1 MNRLILGTALA
12 LATSVG
18 LAAQQSTTK
27 TQTKVDVK
35 DGKNVTVT
43 GCVDRAASGQG
54 FVLTRVESGG
64 TPSPFYALVGEDAA
78 LSSHVGHLVEI
89 RGKAT
94 DVGDDG
100 KVGRDHEDE
109 GRTRARRRHARED
122 EDADRRDDRRAVPWR
137 EVREDAAR
145 QLLVG
150 SEAFDHP
157 DVARLRQAEHRQAPP
172 VVRRN
177 APERGVRVLAEP
189 REAIR

>member
-1 MNRLILGTALA
+1 MLLRTAEEVFLMKRLILGTALV
-12 LATSVG
+12 LATSAG

-64 TPSPFYALVGEDAA
+64 TPSPFYALVGEESA
-78 LSSHVGHLVEI
+78 LSNHVGHLVEI

-100 KVGRDHEDE
+100 KVDVTTKTKVEREHGDDTRTKAKTRIEGATDVPFLGVKSVKMLRD
-109 GRTRARRRHARED
+109 TC
-122 EDADRRDDRRAVPWR
+122 
-137 EVREDAAR
+137 
-145 QLLVG
+145 
-150 SEAFDHP
+150 S
-157 DVARLRQAEHRQAPP
+157 
-172 VVRRN
+172 
-177 APERGVRVLAEP
+177 
-189 REAIR
+189 

>member
-43 GCVDRAASGQG
+43 GCVERAASGPG

-64 TPSPFYALVGEDAA
+64 TPQPVLHARGRRVRDLESRR
-78 LSSHVGHLVEI
+78 SS
-89 RGKAT
+89 RRDPGKAT

-100 KVGRDHEDE
+100 KVDVTTKTKVEREHGDDTHSKSKTQIEGATDVPYLGVKSVKMLRD
-109 GRTRARRRHARED
+109 TC
-122 EDADRRDDRRAVPWR
+122 
-137 EVREDAAR
+137 
-145 QLLVG
+145 
-150 SEAFDHP
+150 S
-157 DVARLRQAEHRQAPP
+157 
-172 VVRRN
+172 
-177 APERGVRVLAEP
+177 
-189 REAIR
+189 

>member
-64 TPSPFYALVGEDAA
+64 TPSPFYALVGEDGT
-78 LSSHVGHLVEI
+78 LSNHLGHLVEI

-100 KVGRDHEDE
+100 KVEVTTKTKVEHEHGDDTHTKAKTQIEGATDVPFLGVKSVKMLRD
-109 GRTRARRRHARED
+109 
-122 EDADRRDDRRAVPWR
+122 
-137 EVREDAAR
+137 
-145 QLLVG
+145 
-150 SEAFDHP
+150 SCS
-157 DVARLRQAEHRQAPP
+157 
-172 VVRRN
+172 
-177 APERGVRVLAEP
+177 
-189 REAIR
+189 

>member
-1 MNRLILGTALA
+1 MLLRTAEEVFLMKRLILGAALV
-12 LATSVG
+12 LATSAG

-64 TPSPFYALVGEDAA
+64 TPSPFYALVGEDSA
-78 LSSHVGHLVEI
+78 LSNHVGHLVEI

-100 KVGRDHEDE
+100 KVDVTTKTKVEREHGDDSHTKTKTRIEGATDVPFLGVKSVKMLRD
-109 GRTRARRRHARED
+109 TC
-122 EDADRRDDRRAVPWR
+122 
-137 EVREDAAR
+137 
-145 QLLVG
+145 
-150 SEAFDHP
+150 S
-157 DVARLRQAEHRQAPP
+157 
-172 VVRRN
+172 
-177 APERGVRVLAEP
+177 
-189 REAIR
+189 

>member
-64 TPSPFYALVGEDAA
+64 TPSPFYALVGEDGT
-78 LSSHVGHLVEI
+78 LSNVLGHLVEI

-100 KVGRDHEDE
+100 KVEVTTKTKVEHEHGDDTHTKAKTKIEGATDVPFLGVKSVKMLRD
-109 GRTRARRRHARED
+109 
-122 EDADRRDDRRAVPWR
+122 
-137 EVREDAAR
+137 
-145 QLLVG
+145 
-150 SEAFDHP
+150 SCS
-157 DVARLRQAEHRQAPP
+157 
-172 VVRRN
+172 
-177 APERGVRVLAEP
+177 
-189 REAIR
+189 

>member
-1 MNRLILGTALA
+1 MLLQTAEEVFFMNRLIIGTALA

-43 GCVDRAASGQG
+43 GCVDRAASGPG

-78 LSSHVGHLVEI
+78 LSNHVGHLVEI

-100 KVGRDHEDE
+100 KVDVTTKRNDERHDGRE
-109 GRTRARRRHARED
+109 RKTT
-122 EDADRRDDRRAVPWR
+122 DRD
-137 EVREDAAR
+137 
-145 QLLVG
+145 
-150 SEAFDHP
+150 
-157 DVARLRQAEHRQAPP
+157 
-172 VVRRN
+172 
-177 APERGVRVLAEP
+177 
-189 REAIR
+189 

>member
-1 MNRLILGTALA
+1 MLLRTAEEVFLMNRLILGTVLA
-12 LATSVG
+12 LATSAG

-64 TPSPFYALVGEDAA
+64 TPSPFYALVGEDSA
-78 LSSHVGHLVEI
+78 LSNHVGHLVEI

-100 KVGRDHEDE
+100 KVEVTTKTKVEREHGDDTHAKAKTQIEGTTDVPFLGVKSVKMLRD
-109 GRTRARRRHARED
+109 TC
-122 EDADRRDDRRAVPWR
+122 
-137 EVREDAAR
+137 
-145 QLLVG
+145 
-150 SEAFDHP
+150 S
-157 DVARLRQAEHRQAPP
+157 
-172 VVRRN
+172 
-177 APERGVRVLAEP
+177 
-189 REAIR
+189 

>member
-1 MNRLILGTALA
+1 MKRLILGAALV
-12 LATSVG
+12 LATSAG

-64 TPSPFYALVGEDAA
+64 TPSPFYALVGEDSA
-78 LSSHVGHLVEI
+78 LSNHVGHLVEI

-100 KVGRDHEDE
+100 KVDVTTKTKVEREHGDDSHTKTKTRIEGATDVPFLGVKSVKMLRD
-109 GRTRARRRHARED
+109 TC
-122 EDADRRDDRRAVPWR
+122 
-137 EVREDAAR
+137 
-145 QLLVG
+145 
-150 SEAFDHP
+150 S
-157 DVARLRQAEHRQAPP
+157 
-172 VVRRN
+172 
-177 APERGVRVLAEP
+177 
-189 REAIR
+189 